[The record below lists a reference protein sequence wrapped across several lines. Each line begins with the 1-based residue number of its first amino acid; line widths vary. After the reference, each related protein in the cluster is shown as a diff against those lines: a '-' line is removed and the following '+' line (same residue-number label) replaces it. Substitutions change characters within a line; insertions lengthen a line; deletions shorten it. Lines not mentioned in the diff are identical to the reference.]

1 MEHTLRDF
9 HRYVLRVRQKTL
21 ATNTRGRASNEE
33 HRQIM
38 EAIKAGNAELAEKLA
53 NQHMINAYDNMV
65 KNGLKEIYGESSD
78 EKNKEKVGWQ
88 KEQREIVS

>member
-1 MEHTLRDF
+1 MSC
-9 HRYVLRVRQKTL
+9 VS
-21 ATNTRGRASNEE
+21 GRRRWLPIPEDGLEE

>member
-1 MEHTLRDF
+1 MKIKAAD
-9 HRYVLRVRQKTL
+9 VKI
-21 ATNTRGRASNEE
+21 NTRNQRGTVMAKFSELLYELRKEKNLTQS
-33 HRQIM
+33 
-38 EAIKAGNAELAEKLA
+38 ELAEKLA